1 MVENHFAVISMLR
14 CGDTKNFTG
23 AWCTEQ
29 ESDGRSTWLLAGYSI
44 LPASINWS
52 PTDTRLSRMA
62 NYIIYFNQQWVG
74 DHSEEWFTSRGP
86 LARVVVDEMREAGI
100 VLFAGGLVEEIELAF
115 GSDENGKLGGPITT
129 SGEFLGGLTII
140 DVDTDEEAKMWGA
153 KVGEACGWPQEIRKF
168 KGNFTK

>member
-1 MVENHFAVISMLR
+1 
-14 CGDTKNFTG
+14 
-23 AWCTEQ
+23 
-29 ESDGRSTWLLAGYSI
+29 
-44 LPASINWS
+44 
-52 PTDTRLSRMA
+52 MA

-74 DHSEEWFTSRGP
+74 DHSEEWFSSRGP
-86 LARVVVDEMREAGI
+86 LARAVVDEMREAGI

-115 GSDENGKLGGPITT
+115 GSDENGVVGGPVTT

-168 KGNFTK
+168 KGSFQK